1 MKSSE
6 FKQLIKESV
15 REVFRE
21 EIKEILLE
29 AVRTPKAVVQESTY
43 RPENYN
49 PNYPKINDQ
58 SSPIITSVPSKGKK
72 QDLRE
77 QYMNILGETGMSFNT
92 SNTPFSPIGADP
104 INGELPAGEV
114 SLGQISNLLNN
125 K

>member
-49 PNYPKINDQ
+49 PNYPKINAQ
-58 SSPIITSVPSKGKK
+58 SSPIITSVPSKVK

>member
-49 PNYPKINDQ
+49 PNYPIFKVSEILVF
-58 SSPIITSVPSKGKK
+58 IILYLK
-72 QDLRE
+72 
-77 QYMNILGETGMSFNT
+77 NILYIGMELLYVWVILSSSIIIFEKYLFNL
-92 SNTPFSPIGADP
+92 F
-104 INGELPAGEV
+104 
-114 SLGQISNLLNN
+114 
-125 K
+125 

>member
-43 RPENYN
+43 RFLKLYKDL
-49 PNYPKINDQ
+49 NYPKRII
-58 SSPIITSVPSKGKK
+58 SPIFAHRVKQFSRTMHEYIKG
-72 QDLRE
+72 E
-77 QYMNILGETGMSFNT
+77 NVF
-92 SNTPFSPIGADP
+92 
-104 INGELPAGEV
+104 
-114 SLGQISNLLNN
+114 
-125 K
+125 